1 MSGKLGHSKD
11 LFILSVSVDDFCRL
25 SFSFKTRTIHLPRD
39 AEGGRKTCDVWLG
52 FAREMSEGRVWSVGN
67 KPGPRRWRRDVC
79 SPSLSSDA
87 GGAGRG
93 SACAGPSHLSR
104 VTTARGET
112 CELWQQQ
119 VNCWHGM
126 MDIRIL
132 RESPC
137 FEFQWILTL
146 SRDAGWY
153 LTLTAINQLKAV

>member
-112 CELWQQQ
+112 CELWHK
-119 VNCWHGM
+119 WTADMGW
-126 MDIRIL
+126 
-132 RESPC
+132 
-137 FEFQWILTL
+137 WILGFWE
-146 SRDAGWY
+146 SRLASSFNEFWHSRVMLAG
-153 LTLTAINQLKAV
+153 I

>member
-79 SPSLSSDA
+79 IPSLSSDA

-93 SACAGPSHLSR
+93 SAWAGPSHLSR

-112 CELWQQQ
+112 CELWH
-119 VNCWHGM
+119 NNKWTGDMGWSILGFWGSRLASSFNEFWH
-126 MDIRIL
+126 
-132 RESPC
+132 
-137 FEFQWILTL
+137 
-146 SRDAGWY
+146 SRVMLAG
-153 LTLTAINQLKAV
+153 I